1 MNPRK
6 FHKNQ
11 IPLYLYLVPIA
22 IFMGA
27 PIVYIINHAFK
38 PMDELFAF
46 PPRFFVSHPSLE
58 NFRNLFQ
65 TTASSSI
72 PISR

>member
-1 MNPRK
+1 MAVGGTKVNPRK

-22 IFMGA
+22 VFMGA
-27 PIVYIINHAFK
+27 PIIYIINHAFK

-46 PPRFFVSHPSLE
+46 RPGFSFP
-58 NFRNLFQ
+58 
-65 TTASSSI
+65 I
-72 PISR
+72 PLW